1 MKKLRILL
9 LVITVF
15 SLITFVGC
23 SKQELVVS
31 QDIWLYNLG
40 QEIESDDFSVALASG
55 DENISLDSSLY
66 SFDSNFDSEKE
77 GVYNLNFKYKD
88 IETATRVVVI
98 DYDRLNLYVGQ
109 SLEEIVLPENVYFEN
124 SNKIYTSTGIYTE
137 KLCFND
143 NGIVK
148 ETAVSIEISQNQNE
162 WIVYPSINN
171 WTYGESPAVVNA
183 QSKFGK
189 IEYSYYTLDDILL
202 DDKPTQA
209 GEYYLKAEVA
219 ATDSYTSLSALVRF
233 TIERAEVEINPCVRE
248 VTKIY
253 DSTYEYT
260 GDISSLVEFSST
272 IDNVKDYLKLT
283 DAYFVNANYEKDCNV
298 GDKLLL
304 LEFEIE
310 NNKNLTFLG
319 KNTTIFSIKAQ
330 IISQTPNILS
340 NPKSSQAVYGQQLST
355 IALTEGVVKAY
366 LYQNSQSALCQIEGE
381 WSFDKPSTI
390 LKDSG
395 LYDIIFTP
403 KDKNIS
409 KVTTQIYLEVVLN
422 LNIDVTIDQTEL
434 SYSQQGDEIY
444 IELPKEN
451 SLCTIEFNNL
461 IDLDCDY
468 LVYYDNEYQNKYEDY
483 ATFTVNISDLEIIN
497 LITLKVKLFGEK
509 TAYFTIYIELEQPV
523 KMYVNGQRQNLT
535 DSVNVGDKLTFRTN
549 NEKIKVYIEGMEIT
563 GEYEVPQYYSS
574 GVIFL
579 EAYDDEIYYFTYINV
594 R

>member
-1 MKKLRILL
+1 MKKLRVLL

>member
-1 MKKLRILL
+1 MKKLRVLL
-9 LVITVF
+9 LVIAVF

-23 SKQELVVS
+23 SKKELVIS
-31 QDIWLYNLG
+31 QNIWLYNIG
-40 QEIESDDFSVALASG
+40 QEIENNDFSVALAGG
-55 DENISLDSSLY
+55 DESISLDSSLY

-304 LEFEIE
+304 LEFELV
-310 NNKNLTFLG
+310 NNKNLTFSG

-366 LYQNSQSALCQIEGE
+366 LYQNSQSTLCQIEGE

-395 LYDIIFTP
+395 VYDIIFTP

-535 DSVNVGDKLTFRTN
+535 DSVNVGDKLTFKTS

>member
-1 MKKLRILL
+1 MKKLRVLL
-9 LVITVF
+9 LVIAVF

-23 SKQELVVS
+23 SKKELVIS
-31 QDIWLYNLG
+31 QNIWLYNIG
-40 QEIESDDFSVALASG
+40 QEIENNDFSVALAGG
-55 DENISLDSSLY
+55 DESISLDSSLY

-77 GVYNLNFKYKD
+77 GVYSIEIKYND
-88 IETATRVVVI
+88 LISNIQVVVF
-98 DYDRLNLYVGQ
+98 DYNRLSLYVGQ
-109 SLEEIVLPENVYFEN
+109 SLSDIVLPENVYFEN
-124 SNKIYTSTGIYTE
+124 ASKIYTATGKYTE

-304 LEFEIE
+304 LEFELV
-310 NNKNLTFLG
+310 NNENLTFSG

-330 IISQTPNILS
+330 IISQIPNILS

-366 LYQNSQSALCQIEGE
+366 LYQNSQSTLCQIEGE

-451 SLCTIEFNNL
+451 SLCTIEFNNI

-509 TAYFTIYIELEQPV
+509 TAYFTIYIELEQLV
-523 KMYVNGQRQNLT
+523 KMYVDGQRQNLT
-535 DSVNVGDKLTFRTN
+535 DSVNVGDKLTFKTS

>member
-1 MKKLRILL
+1 MKKFSLL
-9 LVITVF
+9 LVVIAIF
-15 SLITFVGC
+15 SMFTFFGC
-23 SKQELVVS
+23 SKQELVIS
-31 QDIWLYNLG
+31 QDIWLYNIG
-40 QEIESDDFSVALASG
+40 QEIENNDFSVALAGG
-55 DENISLDSSLY
+55 DDSISLDSSLY
-66 SFDSNFDSEKE
+66 SFDSNFDSKKE

-162 WIVYPSINN
+162 WIVYPSMNN
-171 WTYGESPAVVNA
+171 WTYGESPSVVNA

-189 IEYSYYTLDDILL
+189 IEYSYYTLDD
-202 DDKPTQA
+202 
-209 GEYYLKAEVA
+209 EYYLKAEVA

-304 LEFEIE
+304 LEFELV
-310 NNKNLTFLG
+310 NNENLTFSG

-366 LYQNSQSALCQIEGE
+366 LYQNSQSTLCQIEGE
-381 WSFDKPSTI
+381 WSFDKPLTI

-497 LITLKVKLFGEK
+497 LITLKVKLFEEK

-535 DSVNVGDKLTFRTN
+535 DSVNVGDKLTFKTS

-579 EAYDDEIYYFTYINV
+579 EANGYIYSIIHLNIFIL
-594 R
+594 

>member
-1 MKKLRILL
+1 MKKLRVLL
-9 LVITVF
+9 LVIAVF

-23 SKQELVVS
+23 SKQELVIS
-31 QDIWLYNLG
+31 QDIWLYNIG
-40 QEIESDDFSVALASG
+40 QEIENNDFSVALAGG
-55 DENISLDSSLY
+55 DDSISLDSSLY

-171 WTYGESPAVVNA
+171 WTYGESPSVVNA

-330 IISQTPNILS
+330 IISQIPNILS
-340 NPKSSQAVYGQQLST
+340 NPKPSQAVYGQRLST
-355 IALTEGVVKAY
+355 IALTKGVVKAY

-381 WSFDKPSTI
+381 WSFDKQSTI

-395 LYDIIFTP
+395 VYDIIFTP

-451 SLCTIEFNNL
+451 SLCTIEFNNI

-483 ATFTVNISDLEIIN
+483 DTFTVNISDLEIIN

-535 DSVNVGDKLTFRTN
+535 DSVNVGDKLTFKTS

>member
-1 MKKLRILL
+1 MKKLRVLL
-9 LVITVF
+9 LVIAVF

-23 SKQELVVS
+23 SKKELVIS
-31 QDIWLYNLG
+31 QDIWLYNIG
-40 QEIESDDFSVALASG
+40 QEIENNDFSVALAGG
-55 DENISLDSSLY
+55 DDSISLDSSLY

-366 LYQNSQSALCQIEGE
+366 LYQNSQSTLCQIEGE

-535 DSVNVGDKLTFRTN
+535 DSVNVGDKLTFKTS

>member
-1 MKKLRILL
+1 MKKLRVLL
-9 LVITVF
+9 LVIAVF

-23 SKQELVVS
+23 SKKELVIS
-31 QDIWLYNLG
+31 QDIWLYNIG
-40 QEIESDDFSVALASG
+40 QEIENNDFGVALAGG
-55 DENISLDSSLY
+55 DDSISLDSSLY

-304 LEFEIE
+304 LEFELV
-310 NNKNLTFLG
+310 NNENLTFSG

-366 LYQNSQSALCQIEGE
+366 LYQNSQSTLCQIEGE

-535 DSVNVGDKLTFRTN
+535 DSVNVGDKLTFKTS